1 MNESMIQ
8 FSYDGLCL
16 QFDKENL
23 RYSILAGKTA
33 WETEENFSPFFRVRA
48 CEKPIYFKEAKE
60 QKHELVKSG
69 VGEGIRS
76 SYSGF
81 SLPNFYNENGHG
93 HTLSSDKDKTVK
105 GEDKKNEFSFET
117 FFWVEYSTKQVYFEW
132 IPLIEAPLN
141 CVEQVLFPGPFSFKK
156 ERKDWYTIIPKEQG
170 ILIPNTWDVSFKQDG
185 FNGRF
190 GTASAYLPI
199 FAQVKDG
206 EGYLAESLTPWNM
219 GYEAVHEAGANES
232 TVQFRIEPSLGQ
244 MEYRRIMRYI
254 FFSDCD
260 YNSILKSYRELA
272 GEEGKLKTL
281 KEKEISTPSV
291 KKLIGASFVH
301 KGIKTC
307 VQPDSEFF
315 DKDAPDKNNRLVPFK
330 KRTEEMKAFKADGVE
345 KLYLHLD
352 GWGDAGYD
360 NKHPDVGPACVEAG
374 GWEGMRE
381 LSKTMEEL
389 GYLFGIHDQYRDFYK
404 RAESYDDDFACQ
416 SADGSIFTHAR
427 WAGGPQAY
435 LCTSQAPYYVR
446 RNFERLL
453 KEGVHLDGAYLDVF
467 TCNEGDECANPRHK
481 MSRRDSYEYRNAC
494 FRYLLSKNILPSS
507 EEVNDWAV
515 PWLVFCHYAPYDFM
529 LREPG
534 SPKYGIPIPMFNL
547 VYHDCLIIPWMMEK
561 LPEEDYMLYAL
572 LNGGAPYLVRDPA
585 YMGIDGAFTLEE
597 EMPWKTHLERVRL
610 VSDFHEKVGEA
621 ELVRHEILDE
631 KGYRQS
637 SHFANGYSVEVDLKE
652 GTYRIFLRNKV

>member
-1 MNESMIQ
+1 
-8 FSYDGLCL
+8 
-16 QFDKENL
+16 
-23 RYSILAGKTA
+23 
-33 WETEENFSPFFRVRA
+33 
-48 CEKPIYFKEAKE
+48 
-60 QKHELVKSG
+60 
-69 VGEGIRS
+69 
-76 SYSGF
+76 
-81 SLPNFYNENGHG
+81 
-93 HTLSSDKDKTVK
+93 
-105 GEDKKNEFSFET
+105 
-117 FFWVEYSTKQVYFEW
+117 
-132 IPLIEAPLN
+132 
-141 CVEQVLFPGPFSFKK
+141 
-156 ERKDWYTIIPKEQG
+156 
-170 ILIPNTWDVSFKQDG
+170 
-185 FNGRF
+185 
-190 GTASAYLPI
+190 
-199 FAQVKDG
+199 
-206 EGYLAESLTPWNM
+206 
-219 GYEAVHEAGANES
+219 
-232 TVQFRIEPSLGQ
+232 
-244 MEYRRIMRYI
+244 
-254 FFSDCD
+254 
-260 YNSILKSYRELA
+260 
-272 GEEGKLKTL
+272 
-281 KEKEISTPSV
+281 
-291 KKLIGASFVH
+291 
-301 KGIKTC
+301 
-307 VQPDSEFF
+307 
-315 DKDAPDKNNRLVPFK
+315 
-330 KRTEEMKAFKADGVE
+330 MKAFKADGVK

-360 NKHPDVGPACVEAG
+360 NKHPDVGPACAEAG

-404 RAESYDDDFACQ
+404 KAESYDDDFACK
-416 SADGSIFTHAR
+416 STDGSIYTHAR

-467 TCNEGDECANPRHK
+467 TCNEGDECANPRHT
-481 MSRRDSYEYRNAC
+481 MRRRDSYEYRNAC

-597 EMPWKTHLERVRL
+597 EMPWKTHLERVRA

-621 ELVRHEILDE
+621 ELIRHEILDE
-631 KGYRQS
+631 KGYRQRS
-637 SHFANGYSVEVDLKE
+637 SFANGYTVEVDFKE
-652 GTYRIFLRNKV
+652 GTYQISSIK